1 MKTGKVRTLKI
12 KPVLLWDR
20 SMGFR
25 ILERVIESP
34 NGDPGREYW
43 IEWQGLY
50 TTVEAANAEVEAVMN
65 SGHLGAYVLITPDE
79 EH

>member
-1 MKTGKVRTLKI
+1 MRTLKI

-20 SMGFR
+20 TMGFR

-34 NGDPGREYW
+34 SGDPDREYW

-50 TTVEAANAEVEAVMN
+50 TTVEGACNEVVTVAR
-65 SGHLGAYVLITPDE
+65 SGHLDEYKLVLPE
-79 EH
+79 EG